1 MNMSESD
8 GKDAARYHDLDA
20 LRAVAMLL
28 GIALHG
34 ALSFVPFPW
43 IVQDSQQNSA
53 FGSFFFLVH
62 GFRMPVFFV
71 MSGFFTA
78 MLWRRRGLFSTL
90 KQRFLRVF
98 LPCMAGLFLIVPLNH
113 MAGEFALMQKGTAGS
128 GSGLIALARGG
139 DLQGVEAM
147 LAQGTDANS
156 QLEDQSSALHWAAV
170 SNHREIVKALLAG
183 GADVNIQF
191 EDGGTALHWAAFFGE
206 PETVE
211 LLLESGANP
220 KLKNNKGETPLDTV
234 LHPWGKEVAGIA
246 GFLVEI
252 MQLDA
257 ELAQIKSDRP
267 AVITALGG
275 RVPEAFTEVNP
286 ETPEEAKAATDAWIM
301 GLFIKDIF
309 GHLWFLWF
317 LCWLVVGFS
326 LYALLATV
334 TRLKSLP
341 GWLILSPLRYVWLVP
356 LTLLPQLVMHSGGE
370 QPGFG
375 PDTSTGWLPFPH
387 LLFYYAVFFF
397 FGAFYHDAKG
407 SGKGVG
413 RRWWISLPL
422 AIFVVFPL
430 GMELSVNP
438 TWSQEAI
445 PEGLHHLC
453 GSAVQVIFAWLMIF
467 GLMGLFR
474 VLCARERRWMRYISD
489 SSYWLYLAHLPLIL
503 IAQSLVQDW
512 ALSPFLKFPLVCG
525 SVTLVL
531 LLSYQLFVRYTPI
544 GTFLNGPRKREIREW
559 DAAD

>member
-1 MNMSESD
+1 
-8 GKDAARYHDLDA
+8 
-20 LRAVAMLL
+20 
-28 GIALHG
+28 
-34 ALSFVPFPW
+34 
-43 IVQDSQQNSA
+43 
-53 FGSFFFLVH
+53 
-62 GFRMPVFFV
+62 
-71 MSGFFTA
+71 
-78 MLWRRRGLFSTL
+78 
-90 KQRFLRVF
+90 
-98 LPCMAGLFLIVPLNH
+98 
-113 MAGEFALMQKGTAGS
+113 
-128 GSGLIALARGG
+128 
-139 DLQGVEAM
+139 
-147 LAQGTDANS
+147 
-156 QLEDQSSALHWAAV
+156 
-170 SNHREIVKALLAG
+170 
-183 GADVNIQF
+183 
-191 EDGGTALHWAAFFGE
+191 
-206 PETVE
+206 
-211 LLLESGANP
+211 
-220 KLKNNKGETPLDTV
+220 
-234 LHPWGKEVAGIA
+234 
-246 GFLVEI
+246 
-252 MQLDA
+252 
-257 ELAQIKSDRP
+257 
-267 AVITALGG
+267 
-275 RVPEAFTEVNP
+275 
-286 ETPEEAKAATDAWIM
+286 
-301 GLFIKDIF
+301 
-309 GHLWFLWF
+309 
-317 LCWLVVGFS
+317 VVGFS

-407 SGKGVG
+407 SGKEVG

-544 GTFLNGPRKREIREW
+544 GTFLNGPRKREIRELSSEIEG
-559 DAAD
+559 